1 MDRRRQDGGDKYY
14 INYQQIEV
22 QDSFENHNSQ
32 LIKRFCDGIINAFL
46 KTGCIDKWLSRL
58 QGIEGV

>member
-22 QDSFENHNSQ
+22 QDSFENHNSR
-32 LIKRFCDGIINAFL
+32 LIKRFCDGTLNAFL
-46 KTGCIDKWLSRL
+46 KTGCIDKWLSPL
-58 QGIEGV
+58 QEIEGV